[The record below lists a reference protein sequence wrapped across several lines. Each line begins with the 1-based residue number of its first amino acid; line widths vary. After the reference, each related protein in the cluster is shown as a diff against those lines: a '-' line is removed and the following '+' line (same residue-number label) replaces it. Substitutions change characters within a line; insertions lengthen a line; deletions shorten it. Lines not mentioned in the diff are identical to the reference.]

1 MQIYDPKVFTSF
13 TVITTTLFTLLLV
26 ENMPVNTQLSQAH
39 RLSKFPN
46 V

>member
-13 TVITTTLFTLLLV
+13 TVITTLFTLLLV
-26 ENMPVNTQLSQAH
+26 ENTPVNTQLSQAH